1 MSALNAVEHLVGM
14 QAQAPFAPYQGL
26 WSRLDGF
33 TADEHRVQSYH
44 DLDVVD
50 DVIAEGNRLLELAF
64 RAAAPRVEITR

>member
-1 MSALNAVEHLVGM
+1 VFPGTVLVDGFVAGTWELVGKGE
-14 QAQAPFAPYQGL
+14 A
-26 WSRLDGF
+26 
-33 TADEHRVQSYH
+33 TAMRVQPYH